1 MKAELQTFLISMTPV
16 FELRG
21 AIPFAILSGVNPYL
35 AYTIAVIGNIIPVF
49 LIFGFFISVSKWLS
63 NKFGIMK
70 TFFDFLFLKTRS
82 DYQKRIEKYGYFAL
96 FIFTAI
102 PLPITGAWTASLA
115 AILFRLSYKKSMI
128 AIICG
133 VLLAGKIVMAITL
146 IGLEVKDYYGAQV
159 IGGLIVLIL
168 FIYLM
173 HYIKKRIKRG
183 STPQINKNV

>member
-1 MKAELQTFLISMTPV
+1 MLAELQTFLISMTPV

-21 AIPFAILSGVNPYL
+21 AIPFALLSGINPYL

-49 LIFGFFISVSKWLS
+49 LIFGFFVSVSKWLS
-63 NKFGIMK
+63 AKFGIMK
-70 TFFDFLFLKTRS
+70 TFFDFLFLRTRN

-115 AILFRLSYKKSMI
+115 AILFRLSYKKAMI

-146 IGLEVKDYYGAQV
+146 IGLEVKDYQGAQIV
-159 IGGLIVLIL
+159 GGLIVLIL
-168 FIYLM
+168 FFYLM
-173 HYIKKRIKRG
+173 HYIKKHTLK
-183 STPQINKNV
+183 Q

>member
-1 MKAELQTFLISMTPV
+1 MIAEFQTFLISMTPV

-49 LIFGFFISVSKWLS
+49 LIFGFFVSVSKWLS
-63 NKFGIMK
+63 NRFRIMK
-70 TFFDFLFLKTRS
+70 AFFDFLFLKTRN
-82 DYQKRIEKYGYFAL
+82 DYQKRIEKYGYLAL

-115 AILFRLSYKKSMI
+115 AILFRLSYKKSII

-133 VLLAGKIVMAITL
+133 VLLSGKIVMAITL
-146 IGLEVKDYYGAQV
+146 VGLEVKNYQGAQI

-168 FIYLM
+168 FFYLM
-173 HYIKKRIKRG
+173 HYINKRVN
-183 STPQINKNV
+183 TLNNK